1 MTRHEL
7 QAWCNTMQGKPH
19 RLAIND
25 TNYCKYVWNDGTT
38 YEFKIKEWSTLHKES
53 NVYINGKLVYTFTK

>member
-1 MTRHEL
+1 
-7 QAWCNTMQGKPH
+7 MQGKPH

-53 NVYINGKLVYTFTK
+53 NVYINGKLVYTFTE